1 MRNSHRPVYHIT
13 EHRRRVADKTS
24 PTVVSTDQP
33 QTALGERSWIAR
45 ALSWLGSCIIEG
57 FAAYGESICPCLHDF
72 PEHYCIGADEPPPY
86 TSSHPVAQ
94 ENPWSHP
101 RGLSHQ
107 AQRDGV
113 EHGETGTAKQQ
124 SDPFR

>member
-1 MRNSHRPVYHIT
+1 MRNSHRPVDHIT

-33 QTALGERSWIAR
+33 QTALAERSWIAR
-45 ALSWLGSCIIEG
+45 ALSWLGSCIVEG
-57 FAAYGESICPCLHDF
+57 LAAYGESICPCLHDL

-94 ENPWSHP
+94 KNP
-101 RGLSHQ
+101 
-107 AQRDGV
+107 
-113 EHGETGTAKQQ
+113 
-124 SDPFR
+124 